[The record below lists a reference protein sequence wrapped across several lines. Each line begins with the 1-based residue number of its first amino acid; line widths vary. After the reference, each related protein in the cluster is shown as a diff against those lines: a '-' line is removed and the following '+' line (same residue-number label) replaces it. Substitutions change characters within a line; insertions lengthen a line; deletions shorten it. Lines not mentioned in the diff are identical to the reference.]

1 MSAITEVGSLIA
13 PAIVPVAQLFY
24 GSRANLPPLSATT
37 TDPVYVTLIET
48 GGAPPEYTQDTP
60 GAAYT
65 LTGLQITCRAK
76 SYVSARET
84 ARLIYNA
91 LCLVRN
97 QTIGSTWYLAIYPRQ
112 EPFDMG
118 LDDVGRVRVVFNA
131 LAWKRP
137 S

>member
-1 MSAITEVGSLIA
+1 MSAMTEVGSLIA

-24 GSRANLPPLSATT
+24 SSRANIPPLSPTT
-37 TDPVYVTLIET
+37 TDPVYVSLIET
-48 GGAPPEYTQDTP
+48 GGVPPEYTQDTQ
-60 GAAYT
+60 GVAYT
-65 LTGLQITCRAK
+65 MTGFQITCRAK
-76 SYVSARET
+76 SYVTAREI

-91 LCLVRN
+91 LCLVTN
-97 QTIGSTWYLAIYPRQ
+97 QLIGSTWYLAIYPRQ

-118 LDDVGRVRVVFNA
+118 LDDVGRIRVVFNV